1 MTCPPRHRV
10 TGESGFVAVE
20 WVVAVGLLLLPTV
33 LLVLS
38 FPAWVERQGMA
49 RVAAQEA
56 ARAMAVS
63 NDAESGA
70 EAGVG
75 LAEEIARN
83 HGVDP
88 TTVGLSYE
96 GTTRRG
102 GSVTATVAVE
112 LPALTI
118 PGLGSLGSVTWSARH
133 TELVDR
139 FRPFTP

>member
-1 MTCPPRHRV
+1 MSGAARQWAR
-10 TGESGFVAVE
+10 GESGFVAVE
-20 WVVAVGLLLLPTV
+20 WAVTVGFLLFHTV

-56 ARAMAVS
+56 ARAVALS
-63 NDAESGA
+63 NDTAS
-70 EAGVG
+70 EAAAGRG
-75 LAEEIARN
+75 LADEIARN

-88 TTVGLSYE
+88 TTMAVSYE

-102 GSVTATVAVE
+102 DSVTATVAVE

-139 FRPFTP
+139 YRPFTP

>member
-1 MTCPPRHRV
+1 MSRATRGRRR
-10 TGESGFVAVE
+10 GECGFVAVE
-20 WVVAVGLLLLPTV
+20 WVVAVGFLLFPTV

-38 FPAWVERQGMA
+38 FPGWIERQGMA
-49 RVAAQEA
+49 RVAAQET
-56 ARAMAVS
+56 ARAVALS
-63 NDAESGA
+63 NDTASGA
-70 EAGVG
+70 EAARE
-75 LAEEIARN
+75 LADEIARN

-88 TTVGLSYE
+88 TTMAVSYE

-139 FRPFTP
+139 YRPFTP

>member
-1 MTCPPRHRV
+1 MSRPPRRRAR
-10 TGESGFVAVE
+10 GEAGFVAVE
-20 WVVAVGLLLLPTV
+20 WVVAVGFLLFPTV

-56 ARAMAVS
+56 ARALALA
-63 NDAESGA
+63 NDTESGA
-70 EAGVG
+70 EAGRA
-75 LAEEIARN
+75 LADEIARN

-88 TTVGLSYE
+88 ATLALSYE

-102 GSVTATVAVE
+102 GSVTATVAVD
-112 LPALTI
+112 LPALTF
-118 PGLGSLGSVTWSARH
+118 PGLGSLGSVTWSTRH

-139 FRPFTP
+139 YRPFTP

>member
-1 MTCPPRHRV
+1 MSGAARQWAR
-10 TGESGFVAVE
+10 GESGFVAVE
-20 WVVAVGLLLLPTV
+20 WVVAVGFLLFPTV

-56 ARAMAVS
+56 ARAVALS
-63 NDAESGA
+63 NDTESGA
-70 EAGVG
+70 EAGRG
-75 LAEEIARN
+75 LADEIARN

-88 TTVGLSYE
+88 STVGVSYQ

-102 GSVTATVAVE
+102 GSVTATVAVR

-118 PGLGSLGSVTWSARH
+118 PGLGSLGSVTWSTRH

-139 FRPFTP
+139 YRPFTP

>member
-1 MTCPPRHRV
+1 MSRALRPRARA
-10 TGESGFVAVE
+10 ESGFVAVE
-20 WVVAVGLLLLPTV
+20 WVVAVGFLLFPTV

-56 ARAMAVS
+56 ARAMALS
-63 NDAESGA
+63 NDTEAGA
-70 EAGVG
+70 EAGRG
-75 LAEEIARN
+75 LADEIARN

-88 TTVGLSYE
+88 TTMAVSYE

-112 LPALTI
+112 LPALTL
-118 PGLGSLGSVTWSARH
+118 PGLGSLGSVKWSARH
-133 TELVDR
+133 TEPVDR
-139 FRPFTP
+139 YRPFTP